1 MKVILKQDVRQVGFK
16 DDVLN
21 VKNGYANNFLLPK
34 GLAVV
39 ANESNMKMLAENT
52 KQATYKQEKVKKDAL
67 GMSESLNDLNVTLGA
82 KAGANGKIFG
92 SITPLQL
99 AQALKL
105 KGYEVD
111 RRKIVFDQDIK
122 NVGSYTATLNLHKEV
137 SVKVNVEVVA
147 E

>member
-1 MKVILKQDVRQVGFK
+1 VRQVGFK

-111 RRKIVFDQDIK
+111 RPQDRFRSGYQECRFLHRYTQPPQ
-122 NVGSYTATLNLHKEV
+122 GSFSKGERG
-137 SVKVNVEVVA
+137 SSG
-147 E
+147 